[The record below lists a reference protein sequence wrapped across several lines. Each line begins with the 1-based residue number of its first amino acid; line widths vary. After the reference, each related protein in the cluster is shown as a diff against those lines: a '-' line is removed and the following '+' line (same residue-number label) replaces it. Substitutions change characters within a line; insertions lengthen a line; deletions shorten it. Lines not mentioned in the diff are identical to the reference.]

1 MIKSYSKLKRLNKEK
16 FKVPKSTQD
25 IIPIDTI
32 YKDGIF
38 RMGNKYS
45 KSYRF
50 LDINYSIASKEE
62 KMNLF
67 LNYGELLN
75 SFDSSTMIKI
85 TINNRKIDLKQF
97 KDDILIPLQ
106 NNHCDPFIK
115 EYNAMLLDKLAESDD
130 IVQEKYIT
138 VTIFKNNIEEARSY
152 FSRMTAELN
161 SHFAKLGSGC
171 IELDMMDRLQIL
183 HDFYR
188 GDKDDMLFE
197 LKDFS
202 KKGHSFKDVIC
213 PIEPKFSNKHF
224 KFNDRYGRVL
234 YLSNYSRFIKDSFIS
249 ELCDLNKNLMY
260 SMDIISIPTDEAVK
274 EIENKLLG
282 VNTNI
287 TNWQR
292 RQNANNNFSAVI
304 PYDLELQREECKEF
318 LDDLTIRDQ
327 RMMLCNITIAHL
339 ANDKT
344 ELDNDTEI
352 LKSIARKYMCELSTL
367 YFSKRQLDGVVT
379 VLPIGINRLNIVR
392 TLLTESASV
401 FIPFR
406 AQEIMD
412 KGGIW
417 YGQNAITN
425 NPILCN
431 KELLQNPNA
440 FVLGVPGSG
449 KSFITKEE
457 IEFIIMST
465 QDDVL
470 ICDPEGE
477 YDPIIKEFKGQII
490 NIAAGSKDH
499 INAMDMEDGYGDSG
513 NPIGDKSQ
521 FVMSLFEQLDMNHN
535 GITPIDRSI
544 IDRCVSLVYAE
555 SFQNHTTPT
564 LKTLRAKLLEQPE
577 LEARSLA
584 LKLELFTDG
593 SLDAFAHETNVDVS
607 NRIISYNIFNLGKQ
621 LKTMGLL
628 VITDAMINRVNS
640 NWKKGKRTHVFIDEI
655 HVIFENEE
663 SATFFASAWRQFRKR
678 DAYPTGI
685 TQNVKYLLSSQ
696 QGTSMLSN
704 SEFIVM
710 LNQSPNDREDLAELL
725 KISEEQ
731 MSYITNAQSGCG
743 LIKYGASLVPF
754 INKMP
759 KDMYLYKLN
768 STKPSDYKEMLS
780 RNKKRIVIEQ

>member
-1 MIKSYSKLKRLNKEK
+1 MIKSYQRIKQLNKEK
-16 FKVPKSTQD
+16 FNVPKSAQET
-25 IIPIDTI
+25 IPVDTI

-62 KMNLF
+62 KTNLF

-75 SFDSSTMIKI
+75 SFDPSVMTKI
-85 TINNRKIDLKQF
+85 TVNNRKIDLKKF
-97 KDDILIPLQ
+97 KEEILIPLQ
-106 NNHCDPFIK
+106 GDHIDQYRQ
-115 EYNAMLLDKLAESDD
+115 EYNEMLLEKLSESDD
-130 IVQEKYIT
+130 IIQEKYIT
-138 VTIFKNNIEEARSY
+138 ITAFKNNISDARS
-152 FSRMTAELN
+152 FFNRTTTEL
-161 SHFAKLGSGC
+161 SAHFAKLGSKC
-171 IELDMMDRLQIL
+171 IELNAIERLKIL

-188 GDKDDMLFE
+188 DNEDEFDFDM
-197 LKDFS
+197 KNS
-202 KKGHSFKDVIC
+202 AKKGHSFKEYII
-213 PIEPKFSNKHF
+213 PRMPKFKSTYFTFEEK
-224 KFNDRYGRVL
+224 YGRVL
-234 YLSNYSRFIKDSFIS
+234 YLSNYPRYIKDSIVS

-274 EIENKLLG
+274 ETENKLLG

-292 RQNANNNFSAVI
+292 RQVANNNFSAVI
-304 PYDLELQREECKEF
+304 PYDMELQRNECKEF
-318 LDDLTIRDQ
+318 LDDLIVRDQ
-327 RMMLCNITIAHL
+327 KMMLCNITIVHL
-339 ANDKT
+339 ANSKE
-344 ELDNDTEI
+344 ELESDTET
-352 LKSIARKYMCELSTL
+352 LKAIARKYMCELSTL
-367 YFSKRQLDGVVT
+367 YFSSRQLDGLVT
-379 VLPIGINRLNIVR
+379 TLPIGVNKLNIVR

-431 KELLQNPNA
+431 KENLQNPNA

-449 KSFITKEE
+449 KSFLTKEE

-465 QDDVL
+465 NDDVL

-477 YDPIIKEFKGQII
+477 YDPIVQEMGGEVIKIGANSQ
-490 NIAAGSKDH
+490 DR
-499 INAMDMEDGYGDSG
+499 INAMDMSEGYGDSG
-513 NPIGDKSQ
+513 NSIGDKSQ
-521 FVMSLFEQLDMNHN
+521 FVMSLFEQLDYSKD
-535 GITPIDRSI
+535 GITSIDRSI
-544 IDRCVSLVYAE
+544 IDRCVALTYQEARK
-555 SFQNHTTPT
+555 TGLTPT
-564 LKTLRAKLLEQPE
+564 LKTLRSKLLEQPE
-577 LEARSLA
+577 PEAKSLA
-584 LKLELFTDG
+584 IKLELFTDG
-593 SLDAFAHETNVDVS
+593 SLNIFAHETNVDTK
-607 NRIISYNIFNLGKQ
+607 NRIISYNILNLGKQ
-621 LKTMGLL
+621 LKTIGLL
-628 VITDAMINRVNS
+628 VITDAMLNRVNE
-640 NWKKGKRTHVFIDEI
+640 NWKKGKRTHIFIDEI

-710 LNQSPNDREDLAELL
+710 LNQSPNDREDLAKLL
-725 KISEEQ
+725 KISDEQ
-731 MSYITNAQSGCG
+731 LSFITNSQTGCG
-743 LIKYGASLVPF
+743 LIKYGAALVPF

-759 KDMYLYKLN
+759 EGLLYNLN
-768 STKPSDYKEMLS
+768 TTRPSDRKDS
-780 RNKKRIVIEQ
+780 KPVDSSI

>member
-1 MIKSYSKLKRLNKEK
+1 MIKSYAKLKKQNKEK
-16 FKVPKSTQD
+16 FKIPKSAQD
-25 IIPIDTI
+25 TVPIDTI

-38 RMGNKYS
+38 RMGNRYS

-62 KMNLF
+62 KMDLF

-75 SFDSSTMIKI
+75 SFDSSMMVKI

-97 KDDILIPLQ
+97 KEDILIPLQ
-106 NNHCDPFIK
+106 NDKLDFYRK
-115 EYNAMLLDKLAESDD
+115 EYNHMLLDKLAESDD

-138 VTIFKNNIEEARSY
+138 ITIFRNNIAEARSF
-152 FSRMTAELN
+152 FSRLTTELT
-161 SHFAKLGSGC
+161 SHFSKLGSGC
-171 IELDMMDRLQIL
+171 IELDVYDRLKIL

-188 GDKDDMLFE
+188 GEEEEFVFD
-197 LKDFS
+197 LKDS
-202 KKGHSFKDVIC
+202 ANKGHSFKDVIC
-213 PIEPKFSNKHF
+213 PYAPKFNHKGF
-224 KFNDRYGRVL
+224 MFGDRYGRVL

-249 ELCDLNKNLMY
+249 ELCDLNRNLMY
-260 SMDIISIPTDEAVK
+260 SMDIISVPTDEAVK
-274 EIENKLLG
+274 EMENKLLG

-304 PYDLELQREECKEF
+304 PYDMELQREECKEF

-327 RMMLCNITIAHL
+327 RMMLCNITITHL
-339 ANDKT
+339 ADSKN

-367 YFSKRQLDGVVT
+367 FFSKRQLDGVLT
-379 VLPIGINRLNIVR
+379 TLPIGVNRLDITR

-440 FVLGVPGSG
+440 FILGVPGAG
-449 KSFITKEE
+449 KSFLTKEE

-465 QDDVL
+465 NDDVL

-477 YDPIIKEFKGQII
+477 YDPIIKEFGGEVIEI
-490 NIAAGSKDH
+490 SVGSKDH
-499 INAMDMEDGYGDSG
+499 INPMDMEEGYGDSG
-513 NPIGDKSQ
+513 NPVGDKSQ
-521 FVMSLFEQLDMNHN
+521 FIMSLFEQLDRENKS
-535 GITPIDRSI
+535 ITPIERSL
-544 IDRCVSLVYAE
+544 IDRCVSIVYAE
-555 SFQNHTTPT
+555 YRKTKIMPT
-564 LKTLRAKLLEQPE
+564 LKTLRNILLKQPE
-577 LEARSLA
+577 SEARTLA
-584 LKLELFTDG
+584 LRLEYIAEGTSDI
-593 SLDAFAHETNVDVS
+593 FAHETNVDVS
-607 NRIISYNIFNLGKQ
+607 NRIISYNIFNLGTQ
-621 LKTMGLL
+621 LKTIGLL
-628 VITDAMINRVNS
+628 IITDAMLNRVIS

-678 DAYPTGI
+678 DAFPTGI

-696 QGTSMLSN
+696 QGTSVLSN

-710 LNQSPNDREDLAELL
+710 LNQSPNDREDLADLL

-743 LIKYGASLVPF
+743 LIKYGPSLVPF
-754 INKMP
+754 INRMP
-759 KDMYLYKLN
+759 KDMELYRLN
-768 STKPSDYKEMLS
+768 TTKPTDRKEML
-780 RNKKRIVIEQ
+780 VQIEQSN

>member
-1 MIKSYSKLKRLNKEK
+1 MIKSYAKLRKQNKDK
-16 FKVPKSTQD
+16 FKVPKKAQD
-25 IIPIDTI
+25 IVPIDTI

-38 RMGNKYS
+38 RIGNRYS

-62 KMNLF
+62 KMDLF

-75 SFDSSTMIKI
+75 SFDSSMMVKI
-85 TINNRKIDLKQF
+85 TINNRKIDIKQF
-97 KDDILIPLQ
+97 KEDILIPLQ
-106 NNHCDPFIK
+106 HDKIDLYRK
-115 EYNAMLLDKLAESDD
+115 EYNEMLLDKLSESDD

-138 VTIFKNNIEEARSY
+138 ITIFRNSVAEARSF
-152 FSRMTAELN
+152 FSRLTTELT
-161 SHFAKLGSGC
+161 SHFSKLGSGC
-171 IELDMMDRLQIL
+171 IELDMQDRLKIL

-188 GDKDDMLFE
+188 GEDEEFMFD
-197 LKDFS
+197 LKDS
-202 KKGHSFKDVIC
+202 AKKGHSFKDTIC
-213 PIEPKFSNKHF
+213 PHSPKFNHKDF
-224 KFNDRYGRVL
+224 KFGDRYGRVL

-249 ELCDLNKNLMY
+249 ELCDLNRNLMY

-274 EIENKLLG
+274 EMENKLLG

-304 PYDLELQREECKEF
+304 PYDMELQREECKEF
-318 LDDLTIRDQ
+318 LDDLTVRDQ
-327 RMMLCNITIAHL
+327 RMMLCNITITHL
-339 ANDKT
+339 ADSKN

-367 YFSKRQLDGVVT
+367 FFSKRQLDGVVT
-379 VLPIGINRLNIVR
+379 TLPIGVNRLDIAR

-440 FVLGVPGSG
+440 FILGVPGAG
-449 KSFITKEE
+449 KSFLTKEE

-465 QDDVL
+465 NDDVL

-477 YDPIIKEFKGQII
+477 YDPIIKQFGGEVIE
-490 NIAAGSKDH
+490 IAAGSKDH
-499 INAMDMEDGYGDSG
+499 INALDMEEGYGDSG
-513 NPIGDKSQ
+513 NPVGDKSQ
-521 FVMSLFEQLDMNHN
+521 FVMSLFEQLDKNHN

-544 IDRCVSLVYAE
+544 IDRCVSLVYADY
-555 SFQNHTTPT
+555 QKTNVIPT
-564 LKTLRAKLLEQPE
+564 LKTLRAMLLKQPE
-577 LEARSLA
+577 PEARSLA

-628 VITDAMINRVNS
+628 VITDAMLNRVNA
-640 NWKKGKRTHVFIDEI
+640 NWRKGKRTHVFIDEI

-663 SATFFASAWRQFRKR
+663 SATFFSSAWRQFRKR
-678 DAYPTGI
+678 DAFPTGI

-731 MSYITNAQSGCG
+731 MSYITNAQTGCG

-754 INKMP
+754 INRMP
-759 KDMYLYKLN
+759 KYMELYRLN
-768 STKPSDYKEMLS
+768 TTKPSDRKEMLLKQES
-780 RNKKRIVIEQ
+780 GQLT

>member
-1 MIKSYSKLKRLNKEK
+1 
-16 FKVPKSTQD
+16 
-25 IIPIDTI
+25 
-32 YKDGIF
+32 
-38 RMGNKYS
+38 
-45 KSYRF
+45 
-50 LDINYSIASKEE
+50 
-62 KMNLF
+62 
-67 LNYGELLN
+67 
-75 SFDSSTMIKI
+75 
-85 TINNRKIDLKQF
+85 
-97 KDDILIPLQ
+97 
-106 NNHCDPFIK
+106 
-115 EYNAMLLDKLAESDD
+115 
-130 IVQEKYIT
+130 
-138 VTIFKNNIEEARSY
+138 
-152 FSRMTAELN
+152 
-161 SHFAKLGSGC
+161 
-171 IELDMMDRLQIL
+171 
-183 HDFYR
+183 
-188 GDKDDMLFE
+188 
-197 LKDFS
+197 
-202 KKGHSFKDVIC
+202 
-213 PIEPKFSNKHF
+213 
-224 KFNDRYGRVL
+224 
-234 YLSNYSRFIKDSFIS
+234 
-249 ELCDLNKNLMY
+249 
-260 SMDIISIPTDEAVK
+260 
-274 EIENKLLG
+274 
-282 VNTNI
+282 
-287 TNWQR
+287 
-292 RQNANNNFSAVI
+292 
-304 PYDLELQREECKEF
+304 
-318 LDDLTIRDQ
+318 
-327 RMMLCNITIAHL
+327 
-339 ANDKT
+339 
-344 ELDNDTEI
+344 
-352 LKSIARKYMCELSTL
+352 MCELSTL

-544 IDRCVSLVYAE
+544 IDRCVSLVYSE

-780 RNKKRIVIEQ
+780 KNKKRIVIEQ

>member
-1 MIKSYSKLKRLNKEK
+1 MIKSYSKLKRLNKDK
-16 FKVPKSTQD
+16 FKVPKSAQD
-25 IIPIDTI
+25 TVPIDTI

-38 RMGNKYS
+38 RIGNRYS

-62 KMNLF
+62 KMDLF

-75 SFDSSTMIKI
+75 SFDSSMMVKI
-85 TINNRKIDLKQF
+85 TINNRKIDIKQF
-97 KDDILIPLQ
+97 KEDILIHLQ
-106 NNHCDPFIK
+106 HDEIDVYRK
-115 EYNAMLLDKLAESDD
+115 EYNEMLLDKLSESDD

-138 VTIFKNNIEEARSY
+138 ITIFRNTIAEARSF
-152 FSRMTAELN
+152 FSRLTTELTT
-161 SHFAKLGSGC
+161 HFSKLGSGC
-171 IELDMMDRLQIL
+171 IELDMQDRLKIL

-188 GDKDDMLFE
+188 GEDEEFMFD
-197 LKDFS
+197 LKDFA
-202 KKGHSFKDVIC
+202 KKGHSFKDTIC
-213 PIEPKFSNKHF
+213 PHSPKFNHKDF
-224 KFNDRYGRVL
+224 KFGERYGRVL

-249 ELCDLNKNLMY
+249 ELCDLNRNLMY

-274 EIENKLLG
+274 EMENKLLG

-304 PYDLELQREECKEF
+304 PYDMELQREECKEF
-318 LDDLTIRDQ
+318 LDDLTVRDQ
-327 RMMLCNITIAHL
+327 RMMLCNITITHL
-339 ANDKT
+339 ADSKT

-352 LKSIARKYMCELSTL
+352 LKSIARKYMCQLSTL
-367 YFSKRQLDGVVT
+367 SFSKRQLDGVVT
-379 VLPIGINRLNIVR
+379 TLPIGVNRLDIVR

-401 FIPFR
+401 SIPFR

-440 FVLGVPGSG
+440 FILGVPGAG
-449 KSFITKEE
+449 KSFLTKEE

-465 QDDVL
+465 NDDVL

-477 YDPIIKEFKGQII
+477 YDPIIKQFGGEVVE
-490 NIAAGSKDH
+490 IAAGSKDH
-499 INAMDMEDGYGDSG
+499 INAMDMEEGYGDSG
-513 NPIGDKSQ
+513 NPVGDKSQ
-521 FVMSLFEQLDMNHN
+521 FVMSLFEQLDKNHN

-544 IDRCVSLVYAE
+544 IDRCVSLVYTDY
-555 SFQNHTTPT
+555 QKTNVMPT
-564 LKTLRAKLLEQPE
+564 LKTLRAMLLKQPE
-577 LEARSLA
+577 IEARSLA

-628 VITDAMINRVNS
+628 VITDAMINRVNA

-663 SATFFASAWRQFRKR
+663 SATFFSSAWRQFRKR
-678 DAYPTGI
+678 DAFPTGI

-731 MSYITNAQSGCG
+731 MSYITNAQTGCG

-754 INKMP
+754 INRMP
-759 KDMYLYKLN
+759 KYMELYRLN
-768 STKPSDYKEMLS
+768 TTKPSDRKEMLFS
-780 RNKKRIVIEQ
+780 QESGQLK

>member
-1 MIKSYSKLKRLNKEK
+1 MIKSYSRLRKQNKEK
-16 FKVPKSTQD
+16 YKVPKSAQD
-25 IIPIDTI
+25 TIPIDTI

-38 RMGNKYS
+38 CIGNRYS
-45 KSYRF
+45 KTYRF
-50 LDINYSIASKEE
+50 LDINYSIASKDE
-62 KMNLF
+62 KTDIF

-75 SFDSSTMIKI
+75 SLDSSMMTKI
-85 TINNRKIDLKQF
+85 SVNNRKIDLKQF
-97 KDDILIPLQ
+97 KEDILIPMR
-106 NNHCDPFIK
+106 NDEIDIYRK
-115 EYNAMLLDKLAESDD
+115 EYNEMLLEKLSESDE

-138 VTIFKNNIEEARSY
+138 ITIFRKNIIEARSF
-152 FSRMTAELN
+152 FSRVSTEL
-161 SHFAKLGSGC
+161 SAHFSKLGSGC
-171 IELDMMDRLQIL
+171 VELDAIERLKIL

-188 GDKDDMLFE
+188 SSDEEFYFD
-197 LKDFS
+197 LKES
-202 KKGHSFKDVIC
+202 AKKGHSFKDVIT
-213 PIEPKFSNKHF
+213 PRIPKFKNKYF
-224 KFNDRYGRVL
+224 QFDDKYGRVL
-234 YLSNYSRFIKDSFIS
+234 YLSNYPRFIKDSIVS

-274 EIENKLLG
+274 EMENKLLG

-304 PYDLELQREECKEF
+304 PYDMEMQREECKEF

-327 RMMLCNITIAHL
+327 RMMLGNITIVHL
-339 ANDKT
+339 ADSKE

-352 LKSIARKYMCELSTL
+352 LQSVARKYMCELSIL
-367 YFSKRQLDGVVT
+367 YFSSRQLDGLVT
-379 VLPIGINRLNIVR
+379 ALPIGVNKLDIYR

-406 AQEIMD
+406 AQEVLD

-417 YGQNAITN
+417 YGQNTITN

-431 KELLQNPNA
+431 KEFLQNPNA
-440 FVLGVPGSG
+440 FILGVPGAG
-449 KSFITKEE
+449 KSFLTKEE

-465 QDDVL
+465 DDDVL

-477 YDPIIKEFKGQII
+477 YDPIVKTFGGEVIEIS
-490 NIAAGSKDH
+490 AGSKDY
-499 INAMDMEDGYGDSG
+499 INALDMTEGYGDSG

-521 FVMSLFEQLDMNHN
+521 FVMSLFEQLDSNHK
-535 GITPIDRSI
+535 GITPVDRSI
-544 IDRCVSLVYAE
+544 IDRCVALIYAE
-555 SFQNHTTPT
+555 AKETNSSPT
-564 LKTLRAKLLEQPE
+564 LKTLRSMLLKQKEP
-577 LEARSLA
+577 EARSLA

-593 SLDAFAHETNVDVS
+593 SLDAFAHETNVDIK

-621 LKTMGLL
+621 LKTIGLL
-628 VITDAMINRVNS
+628 VITDAMINRVND
-640 NWKKGKRTHVFIDEI
+640 NWRKGKRTHVFIDEI

-663 SATFFASAWRQFRKR
+663 SATFFSSAWRQFRKR
-678 DAYPTGI
+678 DAFPTGI
-685 TQNVKYLLSSQ
+685 TQNVKYLLASQ

-731 MSYITNAQSGCG
+731 LSYITNAQTGCG

-754 INKMP
+754 VNKMP
-759 KDMYLYKLN
+759 KGLLYQMN
-768 STKPSDYKEMLS
+768 TTKPSDRKEMLLKMK
-780 RNKKRIVIEQ
+780 NG

>member
-1 MIKSYSKLKRLNKEK
+1 MIKSYAKLKKQNKDK
-16 FKVPKSTQD
+16 FKVPKSAQD
-25 IIPIDTI
+25 TIPIDTI

-38 RMGNKYS
+38 RIGNKYS

-50 LDINYSIASKEE
+50 FDINYSIASKDE
-62 KMNLF
+62 KMDLF

-75 SFDSSTMIKI
+75 SFDSSMMVKI
-85 TINNRKIDLKQF
+85 TINNRKIDIKQF
-97 KDDILIPLQ
+97 KEDILIPLQ
-106 NNHCDPFIK
+106 NDDIDLYRK
-115 EYNAMLLDKLAESDD
+115 EYNEMLLDKLSESDD

-138 VTIFKNNIEEARSY
+138 ITIFRNNITDARSF
-152 FSRMTAELN
+152 FSRLTAELA
-161 SHFAKLGSGC
+161 SHFSKLGSGC
-171 IELDMMDRLQIL
+171 VELDLQERLKIL

-188 GDKDDMLFE
+188 GEDEEFIFN

-202 KKGHSFKDVIC
+202 KKGHSFKDTIC
-213 PIEPKFSNKHF
+213 PRAPKFNHKDF
-224 KFNDRYGRVL
+224 KFGYRYGRVL

-249 ELCDLNKNLMY
+249 ELCDLNRNLMY

-274 EIENKLLG
+274 EMENKLLG

-304 PYDLELQREECKEF
+304 PYDMELQREECKEF
-318 LDDLTIRDQ
+318 LDDLTVRDQ
-327 RMMLCNITIAHL
+327 RMLLCNITIAHL
-339 ANDKT
+339 ADSEN
-344 ELDNDTEI
+344 ELNNDTDI
-352 LKSIARKYMCELSTL
+352 LKSVARKYMCELSTL
-367 YFSKRQLDGVVT
+367 FFSKRQLDGVVST
-379 VLPIGINRLNIVR
+379 LPIGVSRLNIVR
-392 TLLTESASV
+392 TLLTESASG

-440 FVLGVPGSG
+440 FILGVPGAG
-449 KSFITKEE
+449 KSFLTKEE

-465 QDDVL
+465 NDDIL

-477 YDPIIKEFKGQII
+477 YDQIIKPFGGEVIE
-490 NIAAGSKDH
+490 IAAGSKDH
-499 INAMDMEDGYGDSG
+499 INAMDMEEGYGDSG

-521 FVMSLFEQLDMNHN
+521 FVMSLFEQLDKNHN

-544 IDRCVSLVYAE
+544 IDRCVSLVY
-555 SFQNHTTPT
+555 SDYQKTNHVPT
-564 LKTLRAKLLEQPE
+564 LKTLRAALLKQPE
-577 LEARSLA
+577 PEARSLA

-628 VITDAMINRVNS
+628 VITDAMLNRVNA

-663 SATFFASAWRQFRKR
+663 SATFFSSAWRQFRKR
-678 DAYPTGI
+678 DAFPTGI

-731 MSYITNAQSGCG
+731 MSYITNAQTGCG

-754 INKMP
+754 INRMP
-759 KDMYLYKLN
+759 KHMELYRLN
-768 STKPSDYKEMLS
+768 TTKPSDRKELWL
-780 RNKKRIVIEQ
+780 EQYSEQHK